1 MRRHATGVRPVPRL
15 LVPGLVLAGL
25 VAAGC
30 TATSPA
36 PRPAASARRP
46 AGAANTRPAGVPG
59 CSAPAASSPRLPA
72 AGTSFV
78 LVGGVPFGVLV
89 SPDGRR
95 AFVSS
100 TGQQLQ
106 VMDAGS
112 RPVLSPAGTLLAPGA
127 HLAGETLTRDG
138 RYLLAASDSG
148 AVVFSTARAG
158 QASPRAM
165 LGPLQRPAGNGQQ
178 AGGPLGAGAIEVA
191 VPGGDRLAFVSL
203 EDTAQ
208 IAVFNLQRALA
219 HGFGPADYLGS
230 IPAGLAPVGLAVSP
244 GGRWLYA
251 TSEVARGGARGGLGS
266 LSVISV
272 PRAATDPA
280 HAVVSTVAAGC
291 QPVRVITSASGQVVW
306 VTARGSNALLGF
318 SAGRLRTDPARA
330 LLARVQVGTAPVG
343 LALVDGGRRI
353 VVADSNRFHAQHA
366 RSSLAVVSV
375 PAALAG
381 RPALLGLLPAGGFPR
396 EMALEPGGRTLLV
409 TCFASG
415 QVEAVDVARLP

>member
-1 MRRHATGVRPVPRL
+1 VHRDVPRAQAS
-15 LVPGLVLAGL
+15 GE
-25 VAAGC
+25 
-30 TATSPA
+30 
-36 PRPAASARRP
+36 RPPARRSRGHP
-46 AGAANTRPAGVPG
+46 PGPVPG
-59 CSAPAASSPRLPA
+59 CSARPRPAPRLPA

-165 LGPLQRPAGNGQQ
+165 LGSLQGPAGNGRQ
-178 AGGPLGAGAIEVA
+178 AGGPLGDGAIEVA

-203 EDTAQ
+203 DDTAQ

-244 GGRWLYA
+244 DSRWLYA